1 MEIPIT
7 RATEAQRKPIPT
19 DDAALGFGQFFTD
32 HMFRVDHEPDKGWHN
47 PRIEPYQSFTLDPAA
62 MVLHYG
68 QEVFEGLK
76 AYRGKDGSVRL
87 FRHRENLKRLNRSC
101 DRMMIPAI
109 DEAVWSAGIGALVK
123 LDQAWIPTSHGCS
136 LYLRPTIIA
145 TDPFL
150 GVRPSQTYIGYVI
163 AGPVGAYYPEGF
175 NPVGIWVS
183 DQYVRAVRGGVGD
196 AKTSGNYAASLKAQ
210 VAAKA
215 AGYSQVLWLDALERR
230 YVEEVGTMNIFFKI
244 DGTVIT
250 SPLTGSILPGV
261 TRDSVIQLLRH
272 WGVPVQERRLAIDE
286 VLEASQQG
294 TLQEVFGSGT
304 AAIITPVKEISY
316 KGERIHVGDGSTGPT
331 AQRLYDTLLAIQYG
345 EGDDPFGWSEVVA

>member
-1 MEIPIT
+1 MDIPVT
-7 RATEAQRKPIPT
+7 RVPEDQRAPIPT
-19 DDAALGFGQFFTD
+19 DDSALGFGKIFTD
-32 HMFRVDHEPDKGWHN
+32 HMFVVEYDRGKGWHS
-47 PRIEPYQSFTLDPAA
+47 PRVEPRHPFTLDPAA

-68 QEVFEGLK
+68 QEIFEGLK
-76 AYRGKDGSVRL
+76 AYHGKDDKVRL

-109 DEAVWSAGIGALVK
+109 DPDVWSAGIKELVRV
-123 LDQAWIPTSHGCS
+123 DQAWIPTTHGCS

-150 GVRPSQTYIGYVI
+150 GVRPSDTYLGYVI

-183 DQYVRAVRGGVGD
+183 DEYVRAVRGGVGD
-196 AKTSGNYAASLKAQ
+196 AKTGGNYAASLKAQ
-210 VAAKA
+210 MAAKE

-230 YVEEVGTMNIFFKI
+230 YVEEVGTMNIFFQI

-261 TRDSVIQLLRH
+261 TRYSVIDLLRH
-272 WGVPVQERRLAIDE
+272 WGVPVEERRLSIDE
-286 VLEASQQG
+286 VMEAGKKG
-294 TLQEVFGSGT
+294 TLEDVFGSGT
-304 AAIITPVKEISY
+304 AAIITPVKEIAY
-316 KGERIHVGDGSTGPT
+316 KGETLLVGDGATGPT
-331 AQRLYDTLLAIQYG
+331 AQRLYDALLAIQYG
-345 EGDDPFGWSEVVA
+345 EGDDPHGWGEVIA